1 MQHAIMLIWALK
13 LYIWSHNFSVCHS
26 RQIYKDDDDFFPA
39 QIPNAYSQNT
49 DRHSSLFD
57 RELSAIERDDGEEE
71 EGFSFQERPPQ
82 FRTNYSSPATIPTKS
97 KNYETDETI
106 IMNL

>member
-1 MQHAIMLIWALK
+1 M
-13 LYIWSHNFSVCHS
+13 YFSVCQS

-39 QIPNAYSQNT
+39 QIPNNYSQNT

-57 RELSAIERDDGEEE
+57 RDLSAIERDDGEDE

-82 FRTNYSSPATIPTKS
+82 YRTNYSSQITPVTIPTKS
-97 KNYETDETI
+97 RNYETDETI

>member
-1 MQHAIMLIWALK
+1 MC
-13 LYIWSHNFSVCHS
+13 FSVCQS

-39 QIPNAYSQNT
+39 QIPNNYSQNT

-57 RELSAIERDDGEEE
+57 RDLSAIERDDGEDE

-82 FRTNYSSPATIPTKS
+82 YRTNYSSQITPVTIPTKS
-97 KNYETDETI
+97 RNYETDETI